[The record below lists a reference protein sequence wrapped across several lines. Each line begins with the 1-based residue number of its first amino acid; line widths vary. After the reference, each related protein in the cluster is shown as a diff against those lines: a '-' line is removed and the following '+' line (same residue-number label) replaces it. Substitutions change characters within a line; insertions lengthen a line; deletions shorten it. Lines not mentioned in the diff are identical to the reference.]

1 MSTPASTKSGFTQVR
16 VSDTLEVDGI
26 ATFEQGISFLSA
38 PTGVANKD
46 VSVATDGTDT
56 TPATGTQF
64 VTSIFTPT
72 RITVTNVNYLIG
84 SVGGTDRVYAV
95 LYSSTG
101 AVLGNSTLAAAGTVV
116 GTAANI
122 QTLALTTPVTIP
134 AGRFF
139 IGISMNGATA
149 RIRTVPA
156 HCQVGILGAT
166 VSQTH
171 ATVAAITPPATFTAN
186 QAPYV
191 FIN

>member
-16 VSDTLEVDGI
+16 VSDTLEVDGV
-26 ATFEQGISFLSA
+26 ATFEQGIAFLSA

-46 VSVATDGTDT
+46 VSIVTTGTDS
-56 TPATGTQF
+56 AMASGTQF

-72 RITVTNVNYLIG
+72 RITVTNINYLIG
-84 SVGGTDRVYAV
+84 TVGGTDRVYAV

-101 AVLGNSTLAAAGTVV
+101 AVLGNSTLASAGTVV

-139 IGISMNGATA
+139 IGISMNGTTA
-149 RIRTVPA
+149 RMRTVGA
-156 HCQVGILGAT
+156 HTQGGILAGQVAQ
-166 VSQTH
+166 VH
-171 ATVAAITPPATFTAN
+171 GTVAAITPPTTFTADR
-186 QAPYV
+186 APFV